1 MPIYNH
7 QDLYSTADEVGQGL
21 IMWHP
26 KAAMVRYQMEKF
38 AKEAHV
44 LNGYQWVCTPHIG
57 KEQLWETSGHLQ
69 FYRDAMYG
77 PIDVDGE
84 AYRLK
89 PMSCPFHVM
98 IYKANLHSYRDLPV
112 RLAEFATVYRYELS
126 GALNGMTRVR
136 GFTQDDA
143 HIICTEDQVISEI
156 QRALEFSL
164 YILRSFGFEKYQV
177 FLSTR
182 PEKKSIGSEE
192 DWQLA
197 TDSLIQALKAVHL
210 DYEIDAGGGAF
221 YGPKID
227 LKLLDASGQTW
238 QCSTIQF
245 DFNLPAR
252 FAMSY
257 IGPDGKN
264 HTPYMIHRALFGSLE
279 RFFALLQ
286 EHYQGAYPLWLAP
299 VQAAILPVTS
309 AQQETAQTLYDQL
322 RRLGYRV
329 KIVEPEGTLGN
340 RIRQL
345 EQEKLPCQ
353 VVIGEKEQTANL
365 LSVRWHG
372 NRVSRSMPAAEW
384 LDYLADANKTGQA
397 RCLD

>member
-112 RLAEFATVYRYELS
+112 RLAEFASVYRYELS

-143 HIICTEDQVISEI
+143 HIICTEDQVIAEI

-182 PEKKSIGSEE
+182 PEKKSIGREE

-197 TDSLIQALKAVHL
+197 TESLIQALKSAHL

-252 FAMSY
+252 FAMAY
-257 IGPDGKN
+257 VGPDGKN
-264 HTPYMIHRALFGSLE
+264 HTPFMVHRALFGSLE
-279 RFFALLQ
+279 RFFALLHD
-286 EHYQGAYPLWLAP
+286 HYQGAYPLWLAP
-299 VQAAILPVTS
+299 VQTAILPVTS
-309 AQQETAQTLYDQL
+309 AQQETAQALYDSL
-322 RRLGYRV
+322 RRLGYRI

-345 EQEKLPCQ
+345 EPEQLPCQ
-353 VVIGEKEQTANL
+353 VVIGEKEQAENL

-372 NRVSRSMPAAEW
+372 SRVSRSMPAAEW
-384 LDYLADANKTGQA
+384 LDYLADANKAGQA